1 MTKAVV
7 DIETDGLNATK
18 IHCIVARC
26 YASDKEKV
34 WVGEECNQ
42 FAEWSGQIDQFIM
55 HNGISFDA
63 PILNRLTGSNIK
75 LSQVRDTLIESQL
88 YNPIREGGHSLE
100 SWGERLNFPKGNM
113 TEFKDYSPEMLEY
126 CKKDTELTS
135 KLAKTMEEEGKK
147 FSIRSYEMERKVR
160 AIIDQQ
166 QKNGFAFNIR
176 EGMLLLARLEDEQH
190 QLEKDAEEMFE
201 PIITYSPVKKIPKST
216 PFNIASRK
224 QIAERLMELDWK
236 PKQFGKEIKL
246 KDGSTKKNVVVS
258 EEILDKINMKEAQ
271 MFSRYFLLQKRTG
284 LLKAWVQQ
292 CQEDERV
299 RGSVLTLKT
308 VTGRMAHHS
317 PNMAQVPASYS
328 PYGKECRELWTVS
341 NPDTH
346 VLVGTDASGLEIR
359 CLAHYM
365 NHPDLMCRGKGIEL
379 EDKMIDAAK
388 VFIREVLTGDVHTAN
403 MKAAGL
409 TNRDQAKTFIYAF
422 LYGAGPAKI
431 GKVVG
436 GSAKQGN
443 ILIRKFLK
451 NMPALERL
459 RQNVMEASL
468 NGFIKALDGRYLK
481 IRSPHASLNT
491 LLQGAGAIVCKQ
503 WLVHMDEHIRKTGV
517 DVKLV
522 ASVHDEYQFE
532 VAKKDVERFGKIT
545 KDAMLETTKTLDMK
559 CPLDCE
565 YKVGNTWAETH

>member
-1 MTKAVV
+1 MKRAIV
-7 DIETDGLNATK
+7 DIETDGLDATK
-18 IHCIVARC
+18 IHCIVA
-26 YASDKEKV
+26 SSFDGKQKEV
-34 WVGEECNQ
+34 WVEDECYQ
-42 FAEWSGQIDQFIM
+42 FGQWSKQIDQFIM

-88 YNPIREGGHSLE
+88 YNPIRDGGHSLQ
-100 SWGERLNFPKGNM
+100 SWGERLGYNKG
-113 TEFKDYSPEMLEY
+113 DYNDFTTFSKEMLEY
-126 CKKDTELTS
+126 CQRDTELTRKVAS
-135 KLAKTMEEEGKK
+135 VLSGEGSS
-147 FSIRSYEMERKVR
+147 FSDRSYELERKVR
-160 AIIDQQ
+160 AIVDQQ
-166 QKNGFAFNIR
+166 ERNGFAFNIKQATIF
-176 EGMLLLARLEDEQH
+176 LAQLEDEQYK
-190 QLEKDAEEMFE
+190 LEEQAQEMFE
-201 PIITYSPVKKIPKST
+201 PTKVELKTKTKYI

-224 QIAERLMELDWK
+224 QIADRLIEKGWK
-236 PKQFGKEIKL
+236 PKKFTDKGNII
-246 KDGSTKKNVVVS
+246 VS
-258 EEILDKINMKEAQ
+258 EEILSKLNMPEAQ

-284 LLKAWVQQ
+284 LLKSWI
-292 CQEDERV
+292 QECEEDDRV
-299 RGSVLTLKT
+299 RGRVMTLRT
-308 VTGRMAHHS
+308 VTGRMAHNS
-317 PNMAQVPASYS
+317 PNMAQVPATHS

-346 VLVGTDASGLEIR
+346 VLIGTDASGLELR

-365 NHPDLMCRGKGIEL
+365 NDSNFTK
-379 EDKMIDAAK
+379 
-388 VFIREVLTGDVHTAN
+388 EVLTGDVHTAN

-436 GSAKQGN
+436 GSAKHGK
-443 ILIRKFLK
+443 ILITRFLK
-451 NMPALERL
+451 NMPALDRL
-459 RQNVMEASL
+459 RKMVTKASES
-468 NGFIKALDGRYLK
+468 GTVKALDGRLLH

-503 WLVHMDEHIRKTGV
+503 WLVYMDERIRSEGI
-517 DVKLV
+517 DAKLV

-532 VAKKDVERFGKIT
+532 VSKEDTEVFGQIT
-545 KDAMLETTKTLDMK
+545 KDAMKETEETLDMR